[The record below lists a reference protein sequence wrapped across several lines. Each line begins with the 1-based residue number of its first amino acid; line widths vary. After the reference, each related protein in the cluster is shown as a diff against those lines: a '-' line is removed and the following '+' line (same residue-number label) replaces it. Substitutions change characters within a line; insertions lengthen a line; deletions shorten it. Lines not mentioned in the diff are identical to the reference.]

1 MDEQQ
6 FTVVVD
12 LLNRILMQLED
23 LNERFAKYDAEE
35 QINDE
40 MMREAQNG

>member
-6 FTVVVD
+6 FQIIVQ
-12 LLNRILMQLED
+12 LLNDISISLQE

-40 MMREAQNG
+40 MMRESEDG